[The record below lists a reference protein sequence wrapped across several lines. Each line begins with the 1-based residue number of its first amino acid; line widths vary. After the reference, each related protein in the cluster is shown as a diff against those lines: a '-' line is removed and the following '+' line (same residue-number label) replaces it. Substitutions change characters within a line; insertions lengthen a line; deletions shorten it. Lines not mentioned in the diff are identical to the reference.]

1 MKAKAVKGNWSLRTN
16 KLSFP
21 YVFLVCI
28 FFFLAGF
35 FGFTLFSHSQGDG
48 DGLRPRQR
56 LLDSTNEA
64 EYNLMP
70 VGELG
75 DDSITSIPFQVLSWR
90 PRAVYFPNFA
100 TAEQCESIIDVAKDG
115 LKPSTLA
122 LRQGETEDNTKGIR
136 TSSGVF
142 VSASED
148 KTRTLDVIEEKIAR
162 ATMIPRSHGEGDFKL
177 SEESPC
183 FRHLISYAMRSI
195 KDIILIMMHSIL
207 LNMAHKR
214 ANGIPEERAKWCYY
228 MASFLLYL
236 TDVEEGGE
244 TMFPFEN
251 GLNMDG
257 NYGYEDCIG
266 LKVKPRQGDGL
277 LFYSLLTNGTI
288 DPTSLHGSCPVIKGE
303 KWVATKWIRD
313 QELDD

>member
-1 MKAKAVKGNWSLRTN
+1 MKSKTVKGNWSLRTN

-28 FFFLAGF
+28 FFFFAGF

-48 DGLRPRQR
+48 HSLRPRPR
-56 LLDSTNEA
+56 LLESTEV

-75 DDSITSIPFQVLSWR
+75 DDSITSIPFQACAFNILCY
-90 PRAVYFPNFA
+90 AVGQRYNSHYDAFN
-100 TAEQCESIIDVAKDG
+100 
-115 LKPSTLA
+115 L
-122 LRQGETEDNTKGIR
+122 
-136 TSSGVF
+136 
-142 VSASED
+142 
-148 KTRTLDVIEEKIAR
+148 IEYGPQKSQR
-162 ATMIPRSHGEGDFKL
+162 
-177 SEESPC
+177 
-183 FRHLISYAMRSI
+183 
-195 KDIILIMMHSIL
+195 
-207 LNMAHKR
+207 
-214 ANGIPEERAKWCYY
+214 

-236 TDVEEGGE
+236 TDVQEGGE

-266 LKVKPRQGDGL
+266 LRVKPRQGDGL
-277 LFYSLLTNGTI
+277 LFYSLLPNGTI

-313 QELDD
+313 QEQDD